1 MEYRNLGNTGL
12 KVSVISMGCEGFI
25 GKNEAEV
32 KNDLDYLFGQGVNFM
47 DMYSPEPTMRHD
59 VGAAISNRR
68 DKMVLQSHICSLFRN
83 GQYTRSR
90 NIKLVKPGFET
101 MLREIGTDYIDVGMI
116 HYSDSME
123 DWNKII
129 NGPIIEFAQQLKE
142 EGKILHIGLSS
153 HNPEVATAAVK
164 SGLIEVVLFSIN
176 PCYDMQPATENVE
189 DLWADENYD
198 HDLRNQDTE
207 RKAFYELCESKGV
220 GIDVMKT
227 YGGGDILDEKMSPF
241 GKAFTPVQC
250 IHYALTRPAVAAVM
264 LGCKTI
270 EQWNAALA
278 YCDATD
284 EEKDYATALSGMKRF
299 TFEGHCMYCGH
310 CAPCPS
316 GIDVAAVTKFL
327 NLTIAQGM
335 IPETV
340 REHYKSLK
348 AHASEC
354 VACGACETRCPF
366 KVKIID
372 NMKHAAE
379 VFGY

>member
-1 MEYRNLGNTGL
+1 
-12 KVSVISMGCEGFI
+12 
-25 GKNEAEV
+25 
-32 KNDLDYLFGQGVNFM
+32 
-47 DMYSPEPTMRHD
+47 
-59 VGAAISNRR
+59 
-68 DKMVLQSHICSLFRN
+68 
-83 GQYTRSR
+83 
-90 NIKLVKPGFET
+90 
-101 MLREIGTDYIDVGMI
+101 
-116 HYSDSME
+116 
-123 DWNKII
+123 
-129 NGPIIEFAQQLKE
+129 
-142 EGKILHIGLSS
+142 
-153 HNPEVATAAVK
+153 
-164 SGLIEVVLFSIN
+164 
-176 PCYDMQPATENVE
+176 
-189 DLWADENYD
+189 
-198 HDLRNQDTE
+198 
-207 RKAFYELCESKGV
+207 
-220 GIDVMKT
+220 MKT

-354 VACGACETRCPF
+354 VACGACGTRCPF

-379 VFGY
+379 VFGCDFTVFVEAKGKIVFRPPRAIDRSRLITSNRFSVLLRINSDQCMNNGNNRVPLIITLGLLSAFGPFVTDMYLPSLPEMQGQFWHNDFFGTIRTYHQYAWACRGTTGRRSVER